1 MLLQIGVLIAGF
13 YFLHATNMEV
23 LSGNFFENLQA
34 HPKLLIESDLSDRSR
49 QFVEQQI
56 GNFVGLVMR
65 EEKSHKKKRSLLQTF
80 TKGK

>member
-34 HPKLLIESDLSDRSR
+34 HPKLLSKSLYYPLKNLLKMFQLSR
-49 QFVEQQI
+49 I
-56 GNFVGLVMR
+56 
-65 EEKSHKKKRSLLQTF
+65 
-80 TKGK
+80 